1 MKDWFEKVVNLFK
14 LKNSYIEDS
23 NKIEE
28 TNSDLIQ
35 GIYDIVYSINLD
47 SVITDTNYK
56 LILLNTRYRH
66 FEEFQRNLQ
75 KSTSSS
81 VLCISL
87 GNYFRDC
94 ANLNN
99 RFILLAKFLQS
110 NEIATSSKQ
119 EIEEIIRA
127 FSYIKEKIGSTQS

>member
-28 TNSDLIQ
+28 TNSDLTQ

-94 ANLNN
+94 TNLNN
-99 RFILLAKFLQS
+99 RFIFLAKFLQS